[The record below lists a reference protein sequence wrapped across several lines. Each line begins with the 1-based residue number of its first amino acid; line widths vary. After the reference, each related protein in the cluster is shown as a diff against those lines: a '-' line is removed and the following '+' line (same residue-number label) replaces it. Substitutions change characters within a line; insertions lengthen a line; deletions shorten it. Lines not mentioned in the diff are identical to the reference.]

1 MAVRKEPSVDPHG
14 VDLDEVRRLIEALE
28 RDLDGI
34 RGDSADIQRLRYE
47 IVTLKRVL
55 HGPAHEHHRVR
66 DALHGLRERIDKAMD
81 AAVFEGIEASRY
93 VTEIGRIL
101 GLG

>member
-1 MAVRKEPSVDPHG
+1 VAVRKPSDDPHG
-14 VDLDEVRRLIEALE
+14 VDLDEVRALIEALE
-28 RDLDGI
+28 RDLD
-34 RGDSADIQRLRYE
+34 RVKGDSADIQRLRYE

-66 DALHGLRERIDKAMD
+66 DALHGLRERIDRAMD
-81 AAVFEGIEASRY
+81 AAVFEGLEASRY